1 MFGAT
6 LKLTNPMSRHPKSPL
21 LPEEAD
27 LFREAVRDAQVLP
40 DPGKVQPPAPSA
52 KPYPQKTRQDRQ
64 HALVDLLSDHIPWEE
79 AETGDELCFVRPGL
93 TRQTLRKLK
102 RVHWA
107 IQEELDLHGMVS
119 DEARMNLVTFLAE
132 CRMRDARC
140 VRIIHGKGLSSK
152 NREPVLKHKVRNWLV
167 QRDDVLAFCQA
178 GPADGGSG
186 AVIVL
191 LKSAN

>member
-1 MFGAT
+1 
-6 LKLTNPMSRHPKSPL
+6 MSRQPKPPL
-21 LPEEAD
+21 PPDEAD
-27 LFREAVRDAQVLP
+27 IFREAVSDAQPLP
-40 DPGKVQPPAPSA
+40 DPGKIHPPAPRA
-52 KPYPQKTRQDRQ
+52 KPYPKQSR
-64 HALVDLLSDHIPWEE
+64 HSEHESLVDSLSDHVPWEQ

-102 RVHWA
+102 RGHWA

-140 VRIIHGKGLSSK
+140 VRVIHGKGLSSK
-152 NREPVLKHKVRNWLV
+152 NREPVLKFKVRNWLM

-178 GPADGGSG
+178 RPMDGGSG